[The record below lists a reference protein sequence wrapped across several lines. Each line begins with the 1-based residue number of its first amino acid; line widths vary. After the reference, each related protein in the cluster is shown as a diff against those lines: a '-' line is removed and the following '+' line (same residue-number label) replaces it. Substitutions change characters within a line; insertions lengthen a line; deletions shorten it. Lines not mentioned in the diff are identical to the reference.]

1 MRRTQA
7 LFLVTAAAVVPRLVV
22 LAWEREKILESFVEK
37 SDRFAQTLA
46 SSGTFGLLP
55 EVPSAYTQ
63 PLYAWFLAGLYWPLD
78 RNWLVVGLAQ
88 IVVAAGT
95 AVLVLEIGRRLD
107 TLLTGVLAALIATLH
122 PYLVWHDVH
131 VNRELLDGFLLALIT
146 LLALIARERRSL
158 WWCAALGAATGVA
171 ILGNSRLALLPVVLA
186 VYAAWPVLADRRT
199 VAAVLVVVVAAGAA
213 VAPWAVRNRVQIG
226 CLAITTD
233 ARALWKANNA
243 NTYDVL
249 AAGQWID
256 DVPELPGVPPWPTK
270 AADIALATG
279 RPVPVDECA
288 QATFYEHKVIDFW
301 RQHPGEKA
309 RLAAQATWLL
319 WQPTSTV
326 ATDDAG
332 RKGLADT
339 LRRSAEPVF
348 MVALSALALAGLFLA
363 PRRFVA
369 LVISLEAYNTLL
381 AMLFAGTVRYRVPW
395 DFLLALLAA
404 FPLARAW
411 ERIRTRR
418 DYVNPTRASVSS

>member
-1 MRRTQA
+1 MRRPQA
-7 LFLVTAAAVVPRLVV
+7 LLAVAAAAALPRLVV
-22 LAWEREKILESFVEK
+22 LAWEQGRILEAFVEK

-55 EVPSAYTQ
+55 GVPSAYTQ
-63 PLYAWFLAGLYWPLD
+63 PLYAWFLAALYWPLD
-78 RNWLVVGLAQ
+78 RTWLVVGVAQ
-88 IVVAAGT
+88 IIMATGT
-95 AVLVLEIGRRLD
+95 AVLVLEIGRRID
-107 TLLTGVLAALIATLH
+107 TLLTGVIAALIATLH
-122 PYLVWHDVH
+122 PYLIWHDVH
-131 VNRELLDGFLLALIT
+131 VNREILDGFLLALIT

-158 WWCAALGAATGVA
+158 PWYAALGGATGVA
-171 ILGNSRLALLPVVLA
+171 ILGNSRLALFPIVLIA
-186 VYAAWPVLADRRT
+186 YAAWPLFTDRRA
-199 VAAVLVVVVAAGAA
+199 VAIALVVVTAAAVA
-213 VAPWAVRNRVQIG
+213 VAPWAVRNKVQVG
-226 CLAITTD
+226 CFAITTD

-270 AADIALATG
+270 AAEIELATG
-279 RPVPVDECA
+279 KRVHVDECA
-288 QATFYEHKVIDFW
+288 QASFYERKVVDFW

-309 RLAAQATWLL
+309 RLAAQATWML
-319 WQPTSTV
+319 WQPTFTV

-348 MVALSALALAGLFLA
+348 MVTLYVLALAGLFLA

-369 LVISLEAYNTLL
+369 LVISFEAYNTLM

-411 ERIRTRR
+411 ERVDRRRAYVDPARTSA
-418 DYVNPTRASVSS
+418 DS